1 MWCVMQFLVMH
12 EKYTLESLMNN
23 LNGIIRKEK
32 YENKY

>member
-12 EKYTLESLMNN
+12 DKYALENLMNN
-23 LNGIIRKEK
+23 LKGIIRKDK